1 MNIFDSSAIVNLCRE
16 KRINELLEGWTINLA
31 FYEMGNAVW
40 KQAYVYKTLSINE
53 ANIILDAF
61 MEVFMKLKKP
71 EKENSLEILKIAV
84 KEGLTYYDA
93 AYIQA
98 AVENNLTLVTDD
110 EQLYRTGKKYVK
122 VATSDEISK

>member
-1 MNIFDSSAIVNLCRE
+1 
-16 KRINELLEGWTINLA
+16 
-31 FYEMGNAVW
+31 
-40 KQAYVYKTLSINE
+40 
-53 ANIILDAF
+53 

-71 EKENSLEILKIAV
+71 ESESSLEILKIAV

-110 EQLYRTGKKYVK
+110 EQLHRAGKKYVK
-122 VATSDEISK
+122 VATSDETSK